1 MLEGGILTLDAMGC
15 QRESVEEIRTQQADC
30 VISLKGNQGTLRR
43 VNTIDHFHNEGDMNQ
58 SCQHKIQF
66 FKA

>member
-1 MLEGGILTLDAMGC
+1 MLEGAILTLDAMGC
-15 QRESVEEIRTQQADC
+15 QREIVEEIRAQKADC

-43 VNTIDHFHNEGDMNQ
+43 VNTIDHFHTKGDMNQ
-58 SCQHKIQF
+58 SCQHKIQL